1 MPKRAK
7 KRSRRHPSP
16 KPKQLS
22 QRSDRL
28 LYDVLMMGNT
38 AALLDEDARWNDGW
52 RELTQSMAVVESL
65 LAHTRSLIEFLYPP
79 KRVTSKN
86 RRKRGEIFALD
97 YCATGWHAQGGKEL
111 ATLRK
116 AIDRDIVHLSLAELP
131 ATRSGEYARLVATL
145 RGAISA
151 FLDDATGLP
160 VQTRTAIRAAL
171 DPDRGPARA
180 GDTTRVS
187 MPIPAMPVPRRANGQ
202 PARTSARAIRPKKPA
217 GGEPL
222 EVLRRAR

>member
-7 KRSRRHPSP
+7 KRPRRLALPTP
-16 KPKQLS
+16 NQLS
-22 QRSDRL
+22 ERSDRL
-28 LYDVLMMGNT
+28 LYDVLMMRNT
-38 AALLDEDARWNDGW
+38 AALLDEDASWNEGW

-79 KRVTSKN
+79 KRVTSKH
-86 RRKRGEIFALD
+86 RRKRGEVFALD
-97 YCATGWHAQGGKEL
+97 YCRAGWHAPRGKEL
-111 ATLRK
+111 AKVRK

-151 FLDDATGLP
+151 FLDDATRLST
-160 VQTRTAIRAAL
+160 QTSTDIRAAL
-171 DPDRGPARA
+171 DPERAPARV
-180 GDTTRVS
+180 GETTRVS
-187 MPIPAMPVPRRANGQ
+187 MPIPAMPLPRRANGR
-202 PARTSARAIRPKKPA
+202 PAQTPARAIRPKEPSPD
-217 GGEPL
+217 EPL